1 MSKPIYNIGSEKGYN
16 IANSLAVG
24 QSQTVGDGS
33 VWTKNAQGGIDVVH
47 QGQQMIGQIT
57 YQPQT
62 QASRDPLS
70 QGSSYQQPQQTQ
82 QPSTQKQQTVGNY
95 NIGSQKGYELA
106 NSLTPGQSTTASDGS
121 VWTKNADGT
130 ITVLHQGRLLQGNIT
145 YQPVV
150 SQMPQVQTPTQTTPT
165 VDSAPITTKP
175 IVTGQSAL
183 VKPSEQPNRLTAAD
197 IEALYQK
204 MQDQQN
210 AKIDYTVQQA
220 VDELNRAQEDAQ
232 KGFADQRN
240 KVNIEEAQARD
251 AEVLYA
257 AARGDRGGITG
268 RQYNS
273 INNTA
278 ANNRAAI
285 NQAQQQL
292 ATDTARQIA
301 DLRAQGEFEKADA
314 LLQIA
319 QQQLAQLWELQQ
331 YNDNLIMQEQQMAMQ
346 ESQLTGQYNGTPT
359 IDVQLA
365 DREFDYNVQQ
375 AQREWEQA
383 LKEYNFNVSQSEREW
398 AYEIA
403 MQSISAGIVPTA
415 DILSAAGIDSNTA
428 SQMASI
434 YKASLTASKKT
445 TGGGATATKKMTL
458 TTAQNMAEAG
468 QFTDEVLQAFYDAGY
483 NDAYLYEMYGYDPT
497 GTQETPKKQSPAADP
512 SLRGADNPN
521 YSANRDN
528 YDPSA
533 DTSTN
538 NLTVD
543 MASVLALGQGPLSA
557 TQLANMVGAG
567 IIREYVEG
575 NKIKYALVGNSIGS
589 GFNK

>member
-33 VWTKNAQGGIDVVH
+33 VWTKNAQGGIDVLH

-82 QPSTQKQQTVGNY
+82 QPQSQTQQPVGNY

-106 NSLTPGQSTTASDGS
+106 NSLTPGQSTTTSDGA

-150 SQMPQVQTPTQTTPT
+150 SQMPQVQTQTAPT
-165 VDSAPITTKP
+165 VNSTPIETKP

-183 VKPSEQPNRLTAAD
+183 VKPSEQPNRMTAD
-197 IEALYQK
+197 EIKALYQQ

-220 VDELNRAQEDAQ
+220 VDELTRAQEDAQ

-319 QQQLAQLWELQQ
+319 QQQLAKLWELQQ

-359 IDVQLA
+359 VDVQMA
-365 DREFDYNVQQ
+365 DREFDFNAQM

-383 LKEYNFNVSQSEREW
+383 LKEYNYNVSQAEREW

-403 MQSISAGIVPTA
+403 MQALQTGTMPSA
-415 DILSAAGIDSNTA
+415 DILAAAGIDSNTA

-434 YKASLTASKKT
+434 YKASLTASKGNS
-445 TGGGATATKKMTL
+445 GGGGGTTAAKKMTL
-458 TTAQNMAEAG
+458 TTAQNMAEMG

-521 YSANRDN
+521 YSNNRNQFGKDTVTLGTQAQTLLSYAQN
-528 YDPSA
+528 PSRGVTPHELIRMIENALNTGGINQTEA
-533 DTSTN
+533 DYLLSY
-538 NLTVD
+538 
-543 MASVLALGQGPLSA
+543 LG
-557 TQLANMVGAG
+557 
-567 IIREYVEG
+567 Y
-575 NKIKYALVGNSIGS
+575 
-589 GFNK
+589 

>member
-33 VWTKNAQGGIDVVH
+33 TWTKNAQGGIDVLH

-57 YQPQT
+57 YQPKT
-62 QASRDPLS
+62 NGDPLS

-82 QPSTQKQQTVGNY
+82 QPSTQKQQTVGTY

-106 NSLTPGQSTTASDGS
+106 NSLTPGQSTTTSDGA

-150 SQMPQVQTPTQTTPT
+150 SDPLQMPQVQAPTQTAPT
-165 VDSAPITTKP
+165 VNSAPITTKP

-183 VKPSEQPNRLTAAD
+183 VKPSEQPNRLTAD
-197 IEALYQK
+197 EIKALYQQ

-220 VDELNRAQEDAQ
+220 VDELNRAQEAAQ

-273 INNTA
+273 IGNTA

-331 YNDNLIMQEQQMAMQ
+331 YNDNLILQEQQMAMQ

-365 DREFDYNVQQ
+365 DREFDFNTQM

-383 LKEYNFNVSQSEREW
+383 LKEYNYNVSQAEREW

-403 MQSISAGIVPTA
+403 MQALQTGTMPSA
-415 DILSAAGIDSNTA
+415 DILAAAGIDSNTA

-434 YKASLTASKKT
+434 YKAAATSKGSSGGGSGGGTKKTSDSNVLQTIYGMNNEAEVFDYLVKAGVSQNEREMYMEYWYSRPNANKNTSNVNT
-445 TGGGATATKKMTL
+445 TGGVNSPDYNWDRA
-458 TTAQNMAEAG
+458 NAG
-468 QFTDEVLQAFYDAGY
+468 LPQIT
-483 NDAYLYEMYGYDPT
+483 T
-497 GTQETPKKQSPAADP
+497 GTSAEPTVKNSHGDSWVQVPGYGRISWQELYNLVESGEVTETYTASSNSYYYSKK
-512 SLRGADNPN
+512 R
-521 YSANRDN
+521 
-528 YDPSA
+528 
-533 DTSTN
+533 
-538 NLTVD
+538 
-543 MASVLALGQGPLSA
+543 
-557 TQLANMVGAG
+557 
-567 IIREYVEG
+567 
-575 NKIKYALVGNSIGS
+575 
-589 GFNK
+589 